1 MASTLNL
8 PSAFKIVAGIEPQT
22 SNAVLTSDYIS
33 MKHAHKVW
41 IVAHCTQAVAGTFT
55 ITPDVATAVL
65 PAGDVA
71 ATYASKWWLNGAV
84 AATDTL
90 VRQADAVAIT
100 ITNNATDQLAVME
113 IDPAE
118 QIATH
123 GAAFDC
129 LGVVTTTSGQATDF
143 ISVLFYIEERYPQA
157 TPPVA
162 ITD

>member
-1 MASTLNL
+1 MASTLNF
-8 PSAFKIVAGIEPQT
+8 PQAYKIVTALVPQT

-33 MKHAHKVW
+33 MKHAHKVF
-41 IVAHCTQAVAGTFT
+41 IVAHCTQAIAGTFT
-55 ITPDVATAVL
+55 ITPDVATAVA
-65 PAGDVA
+65 PTGDVA
-71 ATYASKWWLNGAV
+71 ATYASKWWLNADVGT
-84 AATDTL
+84 TDTL

-100 ITNNATDQLAVME
+100 ITNAATNQLAVME

-123 GAAFDC
+123 GATFDC
-129 LGVVTTTSGQATDF
+129 IGLVTSDSGQATDF
-143 ISVLFYIEERYPQA
+143 VSVLFYIEERYPQA